1 MLIGTKSINVLVRTR
16 LMNVEIVVNTLIIT
30 SMSHVNVLIR

>member
-1 MLIGTKSINVLVRTR
+1 MLIRTKSINVLVRTR

-30 SMSHVNVLIR
+30 KYESCKCTN